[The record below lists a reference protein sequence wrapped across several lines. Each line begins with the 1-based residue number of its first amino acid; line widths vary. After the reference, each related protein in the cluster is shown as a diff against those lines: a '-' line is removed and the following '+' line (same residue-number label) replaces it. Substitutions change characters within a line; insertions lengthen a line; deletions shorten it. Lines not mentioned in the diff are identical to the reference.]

1 MTNAR
6 LNFFNITIVFRL
18 RQELKEVLA
27 EKLKPMGVARG
38 GGDNIDKD
46 IINNLEG
53 QINLLK
59 KVFN

>member
-1 MTNAR
+1 MD
-6 LNFFNITIVFRL
+6 FFTITIVLRL

-27 EKLKPMGVARG
+27 EKLKPMGGARG

>member
-1 MTNAR
+1 M
-6 LNFFNITIVFRL
+6 
-18 RQELKEVLA
+18 A
-27 EKLKPMGVARG
+27 EKLKPIGGAKG

-59 KVFN
+59 KVLIFEKSKKFNVINFKRNIS